1 MMKMRIESD
10 ISCGLG
16 GEAVKIK
23 DKIREKLKRWL
34 FAEELSKFE
43 TAEQNYKEAEDLYS
57 RSAGYLNAAK
67 DEYTWSLKMVDDC
80 HKLINSMMD
89 VGTDVG
95 FYSDDHSWAVVCIK
109 GHPEY
114 VKFIPL
120 SHKDARGVLDFLKR
134 FRYSNRVI
142 DSPFAFRDMVD
153 HCIMENPFRK

>member
-1 MMKMRIESD
+1 MGITLFYVIVR
-10 ISCGLG
+10 

-23 DKIREKLKRWL
+23 DKIREKLKQWL

-120 SHKDARGVLDFLKR
+120 SNKDARGVLDFLKH
-134 FRYSNRVI
+134 FKYSDRVV

-153 HCIMENPFRK
+153 YCIMENPFGK

>member
-1 MMKMRIESD
+1 LKAIF
-10 ISCGLG
+10 LLVVG
-16 GEAVKIK
+16 GEVVKIK
-23 DKIREKLKRWL
+23 DKIRDKLKQWL

-43 TAEQNYKEAEDLYS
+43 TAEQNYKEAENLYS
-57 RSAGYLNAAK
+57 RSAGYLNTAK
-67 DEYTWSLKMVDDC
+67 EEYTWSLKMVDDC

-134 FRYSNRVI
+134 FRYSDRVV
-142 DSPFAFRDMVD
+142 DSPFGFRDMVD
-153 HCIMENPFRK
+153 HCIMENPFGK